1 MNPTKDAVAHLAD
14 LLRERNHIDEQIA
27 GGEWISEQTL
37 GVKLHDSAIHP
48 ASDGHFTQPPFAGRT
63 VQVKTYLTRTNV
75 LDMNKPGQPQPDYYL
90 AITGPKSS
98 SGTSRGCTHP
108 FVLREVFL
116 FETAPLVQ
124 RLEGR
129 VKNIGTSTS
138 VRKQE
143 WEDARIYPVIGEA
156 GRMQLLPDQ
165 VEALTL
171 LRGD

>member
-98 SGTSRGCTHP
+98 SGT
-108 FVLREVFL
+108 
-116 FETAPLVQ
+116 
-124 RLEGR
+124 
-129 VKNIGTSTS
+129 
-138 VRKQE
+138 
-143 WEDARIYPVIGEA
+143 
-156 GRMQLLPDQ
+156 
-165 VEALTL
+165 
-171 LRGD
+171 